1 MSTGV
6 KSIRLRK
13 GLVLDKRP
21 GTGNWQARIT
31 ISGKRETQTTGTDN
45 LEEAKEFAYDLF
57 AEKKVR
63 VKNNLP
69 TSTRKFK
76 RVAEHTIKRMQN
88 DLAAG
93 VGKQAYKDYIQ
104 ALNKW
109 HIPFFGKYDLDK
121 IDFKNLKKF
130 DAWRTTKA
138 GKQLAQSTINNHN
151 AALERVFNE
160 AELNGWMHKAM
171 RPKLLN
177 KGVEAKDRGSFSV
190 QEYKK
195 LYTILRTW
203 HKKTTN
209 EQQAATRQTLR
220 NYVLILANTGVRHGT
235 EALPL
240 KWKNIEWVY
249 KGDER
254 YLAINVDGKTGKRLG
269 IARDRAEEYLWRQAQ
284 LNPKINAENFE
295 QLLEQKLNEK
305 VFVTGLGEAVKRANL
320 SRAFKKLL
328 DEQNLYIGADGSPRT
343 LYSWRHFYATKELE
357 HGVTTHAVAKQV
369 GTSTKMIDKH
379 YSKYNVINNA
389 AQHSGRKRR

>member
-6 KSIRLRK
+6 KTIKLRK

-63 VKNNLP
+63 VKSNLP

-104 ALNKW
+104 ALNNY

-160 AELNGWMHKAM
+160 AELHGWMHKAM
-171 RPKLLN
+171 RPTLMN
-177 KGVEAKDRGSFSV
+177 KGIKAESRGSFSV
-190 QEYKK
+190 QEYKT

-209 EQQAATRQTLR
+209 VQQAATREILR
-220 NYVLILANTGVRHGT
+220 NYVLILANTGMRQGT
-235 EALPL
+235 EALQL

-254 YLAINVDGKTGKRLG
+254 YLAFNVDGKTGKRQC
-269 IARDRAEEYLWRQAQ
+269 IARDRAEEFFWRQAK
-284 LNPKINAENFE
+284 LNPKINAESFE
-295 QLLEQKLNEK
+295 ELLKQKFDEK
-305 VFVTGLGEAVKRANL
+305 VFTTCLGEAARLPNL
-320 SRAFKKLL
+320 IRAFKKLL
-328 DEQNLYIGADGSPRT
+328 DEQNLYIGADGKKRT
-343 LYSWRHFYATKELE
+343 LYSLRHFYATQELE
-357 HGVTTHAVAKQV
+357 RGMSTHALAKQM

-379 YSKYNVINNA
+379 YSKYAVVINA
-389 AQHSGRKRR
+389 AQHSGRQR

>member
-6 KSIRLRK
+6 KSIQLRK

-57 AEKKVR
+57 SEKKVR

-76 RVAEHTIKRMQN
+76 RVAEHTIKRMQD

-104 ALNKW
+104 ALNNY
-109 HIPFFGKYDLDK
+109 HIPFFGKYDSDK
-121 IDFKNLKKF
+121 IDYKNLKKF
-130 DAWRTTKA
+130 DAWRSERA

-160 AELNGWMHKAM
+160 AELNGWIHKAM
-171 RPKLLN
+171 RPTLMN
-177 KGVEAKDRGSFSV
+177 KGIKAESRGSFSV
-190 QEYKK
+190 EEYKT

-209 EQQAATRQTLR
+209 VQQAATREILR
-220 NYVLILANTGVRHGT
+220 NYVLILANTGVRQGT
-235 EALPL
+235 EALQL

-249 KGDER
+249 RGGER
-254 YLAINVDGKTGKRLG
+254 FFALNVDGKTGKRQC
-269 IARDRAEEYLWRQAQ
+269 IARDRAEEFFWRQAQ

-295 QLLEQKLNEK
+295 HLLEQKLDEK
-305 VFVTGLGEAVKRANL
+305 VFVTCLGEAAKLPNL
-320 SRAFKKLL
+320 NRAFKKLL
-328 DEQNLYIGADGSPRT
+328 DEQDLYIGADGRQRT
-343 LYSWRHFYATKELE
+343 LYSWRHFYATRELE
-357 HGVTTHAVAKQV
+357 RGMTAHALGKQM
-369 GTSTKMIDKH
+369 GTSTKMIDAN
-379 YSKYNVINNA
+379 YSKYDVINNA
-389 AQHSGRKRR
+389 AEHSGRKR